1 MLPRFGKLLHKNKKL
16 PCRNNRSLGSISF
29 NGNKIITSAGGGVIL
44 TNNERL
50 QKITHLINQAKDDD
64 LNFIHNEIGYNYRL
78 SNIHAA
84 IGLAK

>member
-1 MLPRFGKLLHKNKKL
+1 M
-16 PCRNNRSLGSISF
+16 
-29 NGNKIITSAGGGVIL
+29 

-50 QKITHLINQAKDDD
+50 QKITYLINQAKDDD

-84 IGLAK
+84 IGLAQIENLKKCLT